1 MGQGLSNFCWDC
13 GRFNGVHHARCKNNT
28 QNNANANAPVLP
40 TAPLPGADVVPP
52 GEPDVKKQRCIRT
65 CLTVWVAFLGS
76 VGLLGI
82 ILAIAVAAQIIT
94 TFNPQQSANLKTAAG
109 ACGGIGAAF
118 AVLCIILSITWCS
131 ISCCCK
137 KRWIC
142 ACCGRQ

>member
-28 QNNANANAPVLP
+28 QNNANANAPVPP

-82 ILAIAVAAQIIT
+82 ILAIAFAAQIRT

-109 ACGGIGAAF
+109 ACGGIGAGF